1 MQRRQPR
8 STRTHPLFPYRTL
21 FRSYVYIAR
30 AGTLS
35 PPLTGVRDYM
45 SAYPYNCFEQSTSR
59 AIALGDLGRWQ
70 ALAGAMPTYLDDDGL
85 LRYWPNERMEG
96 SIELTAYVLSV
107 TAANGFAI
115 PEASK
120 EKMVKAL
127 QAVVEGRL
135 TRKGYGPWDIR
146 PVRIAALA
154 ALARNKA

>member
-1 MQRRQPR
+1 
-8 STRTHPLFPYRTL
+8 
-21 FRSYVYIAR
+21 
-30 AGTLS
+30 
-35 PPLTGVRDYM
+35 M
-45 SAYPYNCFEQSTSR
+45 SAYPYTCFEQQTSR
-59 AIALGDLGRWQ
+59 AVALGDVGRWQ

-85 LRYWPNERMEG
+85 LRYWPNERMTG

-135 TRKGYGPWDIR
+135 K
-146 PVRIAALA
+146 IARAQC
-154 ALARNKA
+154 RERECQSV

>member
-1 MQRRQPR
+1 MSCCVMSAVFTLVFFFSSRRR
-8 STRTHPLFPYRTL
+8 HTRCAL
-21 FRSYVYIAR
+21 V
-30 AGTLS
+30 
-35 PPLTGVRDYM
+35 TGVQT
-45 SAYPYNCFEQSTSR
+45 C
-59 AIALGDLGRWQ
+59 ALPIF
-70 ALAGAMPTYLDDDGL
+70 AGAMPTYLDDDGL

-146 PVRIAALA
+146 SEERRVGKECDSTCRSRWSPYHSKTKNVEIKVLS
-154 ALARNKA
+154 KDEH

>member
-1 MQRRQPR
+1 
-8 STRTHPLFPYRTL
+8 
-21 FRSYVYIAR
+21 
-30 AGTLS
+30 
-35 PPLTGVRDYM
+35 
-45 SAYPYNCFEQSTSR
+45 
-59 AIALGDLGRWQ
+59 
-70 ALAGAMPTYLDDDGL
+70 
-85 LRYWPNERMEG
+85 MEG

-127 QAVVEGRL
+127 QAVVEARL

-154 ALARNKA
+154 ALARNNASRASLVAALAVAPADMATGPLAYQLVALETAPTTRNAPPHRPADKSVPTQTDP